1 VVLDLFVPAVA
12 KNKRII
18 NTIFSRNENL
28 LKIVLAGVV
37 TELAGVVTE
46 LAGVVGETPAG
57 RKNMFTRNKF
67 EKIYYLLL
75 LDKNN
80 LPGATQPTT
89 ITRTAVGSALP
100 VVFKI

>member
-28 LKIVLAGVV
+28 LKIV
-37 TELAGVVTE
+37 LAGVVTE